1 MKTSLYYFFS
11 LILIATQSQAL
22 QNVDCGAKPYY
33 VLPDKGYQYHQHIA
47 KVPRCHGRGIRKP
60 EVKCL
65 PTNVISQ
72 PYKVFYKKSF
82 RLNTIHLPVHSNCKE
97 ICTIN
102 ATSCN
107 QYQSFEL
114 QNCRC
119 QCKYNSDPKKC
130 QNPFK
135 WDQNECNCVCP
146 HPPEYHQCSGRKIYD
161 GSICGCT
168 CHEKYSRK
176 CSQIGKYL
184 DSRTCYCRDVKPII
198 GKSTNECKKGISRFI
213 VIVIVVFEALA
224 IIILYYLVNKYLC
237 NRKKSNG
244 VLFSEE
250 SYGDRHNSESP
261 SIDQPDVTYM
271 YEESV
276 ENASIN
282 NGSKN
287 NLDNPE
293 PKHFMNDLEPVLILD
308 EKLKS
313 TSCNTDEGFFEHD
326 PQDSCSST
334 FTVSDNIATVTR
346 I

>member
-1 MKTSLYYFFS
+1 MKNLLHYFF
-11 LILIATQSQAL
+11 LWILVAAQSQRL
-22 QNVDCGAKPYY
+22 PNVDCGAKLYY
-33 VLPDKGYQYHQHIA
+33 VIPDKDYKYYQHVA
-47 KVPRCHGRGIRKP
+47 KVPRCHGRLSRKA

-65 PTNVISQ
+65 PTNAMSQ
-72 PYKVFYKKSF
+72 PYQVFYKRNF
-82 RLNTIHLPVHSNCKE
+82 QLNTIHLPVHSNCKE

-107 QYQSFEL
+107 QYQTFES

-119 QCKYNSDPKKC
+119 QCKYNTAPPKC
-130 QNPFK
+130 QDPFK

-146 HPPEYHQCSGRKIYD
+146 YPPKYHQCSGRKIYD

-176 CSQIGKYL
+176 CSQKGKYL
-184 DSRTCYCRDVKPII
+184 DLRSCYCRDVKPIKD
-198 GKSTNECKKGISRFI
+198 KSTNECKKGISKFI

-250 SYGDRHNSESP
+250 SYGDRHNTESP
-261 SIDQPDVTYM
+261 SIEQPVTYM

-287 NLDNPE
+287 NSDNPE
-293 PKHFMNDLEPVLILD
+293 PQHFMNDLEPVLIGD

-334 FTVSDNIATVTR
+334 FTVSDSIATVTR